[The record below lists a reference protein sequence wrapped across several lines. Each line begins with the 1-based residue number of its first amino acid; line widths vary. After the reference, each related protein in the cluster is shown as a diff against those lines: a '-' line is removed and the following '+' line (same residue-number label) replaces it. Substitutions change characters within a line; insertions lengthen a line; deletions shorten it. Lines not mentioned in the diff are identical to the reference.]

1 MKKHIGVI
9 ICGLVLAGCAT
20 QKPQMPEDKYQSLVR
35 GWIGISECIRSG
47 WIDAD
52 TGARGRSY
60 VIAAANTYQY
70 DSVKF
75 KEIEQR
81 MRGTLNISQTD
92 CREIAVS
99 IQSRKQ
105 QIDNQNATAE
115 IQKQEIQNIINSTK
129 STQTYCNRIGTQ
141 VLCNSF

>member
-1 MKKHIGVI
+1 MKKIIGAAV
-9 ICGLVLAGCAT
+9 CGLLLAGCAT

-52 TGARGRSY
+52 IGVRGRSY

-115 IQKQEIQNIINSTK
+115 MQRQEVQSIINNTK
-129 STQTYCNRIGTQ
+129 STQTYCNKIGTQ

>member
-1 MKKHIGVI
+1 MKKTVI
-9 ICGLVLAGCAT
+9 AALTGLVLAGCAT

-75 KEIEQR
+75 KEIEQQ

-115 IQKQEIQNIINSTK
+115 MQRQEVQSIINNTK
-129 STQTYCNRIGTQ
+129 STQTYCNKIGTQ